1 MSGEELKMI
10 MGDDRIFRKNNDE
23 FAITIHCESK
33 EEAERVIDKLN
44 RINEINDLMD
54 YRYALTDREFLKS
67 NYGIKDIDIAFI
79 HAFSPDHVLRDWRE
93 YKQGEAADGK
103 SEEE

>member
-1 MSGEELKMI
+1 MSGEESKMI
-10 MGDDRIFRKNNDE
+10 MGDDGIFRKYNDE
-23 FAITIHCESK
+23 FDITIHCETE

-54 YRYALTDREFLKS
+54 YRCALTDREFIKS
-67 NYGIKDIDIAFI
+67 NYGINDIDMQFI

-93 YKQGEAADGK
+93 YKQGAADGK
-103 SEEE
+103 SEKK